1 MILYLD
7 TSALVKLYAAEVG
20 SREVKAAVEDADLVA
35 TAAIAYVE
43 GRCAFARKK
52 RLGEWSQRELTRS
65 TRALQED
72 WRRLHR
78 IEVTEPLIHRAAE
91 LAEEL
96 GLRAYDSIHLAAADR
111 LRTVT
116 GEVITFACFDV
127 ALDEAAARIGL
138 GRLEPR

>member
-7 TSALVKLYAAEVG
+7 TSALVKLYATEVG
-20 SREVKAAVEDADLVA
+20 SSEVRAAVEDADLVA
-35 TAAIAYVE
+35 TAAITYAE
-43 GRCAFARKK
+43 ARSAFARKR
-52 RLGEWSQRELTRS
+52 RLEEWSQRELTRS

-96 GLRAYDSIHLAAADR
+96 GLRVYDSIHLAAADQ
-111 LRTVT
+111 LRTVASET
-116 GEVITFACFDV
+116 LTFACFDS
-127 ALDEAAARIGL
+127 ALNEAAERIGL
-138 GRLEPR
+138 GLLA

>member
-7 TSALVKLYAAEVG
+7 TSALVKLYATEVG
-20 SREVKAAVEDADLVA
+20 SSEVRAAVEDADLVA
-35 TAAIAYVE
+35 TAAITYAE
-43 GRCAFARKK
+43 ARSAFARKR
-52 RLGEWSQRELTRS
+52 RLEEWSQRELTRS

-96 GLRAYDSIHLAAADR
+96 GLRAYDSIHLAAADQ
-111 LRTVT
+111 LRTVASET
-116 GEVITFACFDV
+116 LTFACFDS
-127 ALDEAAARIGL
+127 ALNEAAERIGL
-138 GRLEPR
+138 GLLA